1 MLQNIFD
8 SHSHYDDA
16 QFDAD
21 RDELLSNL
29 PKKGVE
35 LAVSCG
41 CDLETCEANRIISE
55 KYDYIYFAAGF
66 HPENLEGAQ
75 LSQIEKIKEY
85 AAHEKCV
92 AIGEIG
98 LDYHWMSSSKEKQR
112 EFFTR
117 Q

>member
-8 SHSHYDDA
+8 SHSHYDDE
-16 QFDAD
+16 QFDGD
-21 RDELLSNL
+21 RNDLLASL
-29 PKKGVE
+29 PQKGVE

-41 CDLETCEANRIISE
+41 CDLETCEKNRQIAE

-66 HPENLEGAQ
+66 HPENLEGAE

-98 LDYHWMSSSKEKQR
+98 LDYHWMSSSKEK
-112 EFFTR
+112 
-117 Q
+117 